1 MDSYNGRPFRAFAI
15 DLWDGSDAQVED
27 FRSDAGITYPAL
39 TMGTTNGIGTSY
51 AVGFD
56 AFFVVDGSGVIQY
69 RRHITEGSPAWRPE
83 DVGPIVDAALGYL
96 LSGVGDVP
104 ANGGFAMGAT
114 YPNPFNPST
123 RIPYRIGDQGG
134 DVAVRLQILDVRGR
148 VVRTLV
154 SGRQASNQDY
164 DMVWDGK
171 DDAGRGLPSGTYV
184 ARLVVGDE
192 IQARFM
198 TLVK

>member
-1 MDSYNGRPFRAFAI
+1 MQSYNGQPVRALAI
-15 DLWDGSDAQVED
+15 DFWDGSSSQVES
-27 FRSDAGITYPAL
+27 FRTNAGISYPAL
-39 TMGTTNGIGTSY
+39 TLGSTNGVGTDY
-51 AVGFD
+51 AVGYD

-69 RRHITEGSPAWRPE
+69 RRHISQGPPAWRPE
-83 DVGPIVDAALGYL
+83 EVGPIVDAALGDL

-104 ANGGFAMGAT
+104 ANSGFALGAA
-114 YPNPFNPST
+114 YPNPFNPAT
-123 RIPYRIGDQGG
+123 HIPYRINGEGG
-134 DVAVRLQILDVRGR
+134 DAAVRLQILDVRGR

-171 DDAGRGLPSGTYV
+171 DDAGRGMPSATYM
-184 ARLVVGDE
+184 ARLVVRDE
-192 IQARFM
+192 TQSRFM